1 MSFSAA
7 CSGVGR
13 CRLFCVRMSRIVAK
27 SGVSGKVLPAI
38 DQVAEVFGRSPVD
51 LTRLV
56 DHAPESDGRSWVGL
70 TRPVIH
76 APE

>member
-1 MSFSAA
+1 
-7 CSGVGR
+7 
-13 CRLFCVRMSRIVAK
+13 MSRIVAK

-56 DHAPESDGRSWVGL
+56 DHAPESRL
-70 TRPVIH
+70 TASFSPVSLERDDCVIL
-76 APE
+76 